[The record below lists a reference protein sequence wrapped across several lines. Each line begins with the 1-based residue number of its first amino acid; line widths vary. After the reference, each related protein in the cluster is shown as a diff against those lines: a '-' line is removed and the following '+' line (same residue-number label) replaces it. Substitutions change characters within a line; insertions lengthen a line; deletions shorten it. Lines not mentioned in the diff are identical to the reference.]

1 MENVIKMVKYISHPK
16 ILISAFFKLR
26 KDDTTLNL
34 PINITGG
41 TRINITGGTLQ
52 EVQEYFLYE
61 Q

>member
-1 MENVIKMVKYISHPK
+1 MVKYISHPK

-41 TRINITGGTLQ
+41 TRINITGGTGI
-52 EVQEYFLYE
+52 FSI
-61 Q
+61 

>member
-1 MENVIKMVKYISHPK
+1 MVKYISHPK

-41 TRINITGGTLQ
+41 TRINITGGTGIFSTWTMK
-52 EVQEYFLYE
+52 YRKLYPVM
-61 Q
+61 